1 MKPLKLKMQAFGSY
15 GEETLI
21 DFEKVN
27 QNLFLITGDTGAGK
41 TTIFD
46 AIVFALYG
54 EASSSANK
62 KEGVVLQS
70 QYVDFAKEP
79 FVELTFS
86 EGNNADSEIYTVRR
100 VPRHLKPITRG
111 AGKGGQR
118 EITGSV
124 SLIMPDGMEY
134 PSKEAD
140 SKLQEIVGLTKSQF
154 MQVAMIAQGEFMDLL
169 RAKSDD
175 KKVIFRKLFNTEM
188 YQDIVTELG
197 NRKREKD
204 KEIAILKTQCQTE
217 AVRIRIPETYEL
229 QKEMQQSRRQIE
241 EGQTAGL
248 ADFMDRLGALCNWM
262 KKELEIAESAY
273 KEVECAR
280 TSKGEELA
288 KAEELLK
295 WFVQFEKAEEELQR
309 YEAQEPEMIRAK
321 ELAGQIRAVY
331 EIAEKYNQYHE
342 AETTWTDSVRVLK
355 EWEEKIPKL
364 LETLKAA
371 QTTEKTEHQ
380 KYNQEIERYSIIS
393 EKVRKSREILNAI
406 RQKEREITAD
416 KRAAE
421 NAEKD
426 FAEAETALE
435 NQEKQEAEWKKE
447 SDKLADTDKM
457 LAGWEAGSQEAES
470 LRQELD
476 AVSDIRDQ
484 AGESLAKAKK
494 KLEIYAKTSKKY
506 QEHKDSYEKMRQM
519 FLNEQ
524 AGMLAA
530 DLKPGIP
537 CPVCGSTDHPHPFAG
552 AVDHVDISPEKLQKM
567 AEDVENFRTKQ
578 EQAANES
585 HAAKTRYETRKENF
599 VEAVVRLRNRM
610 QKSIPEI
617 QKDAGLSEMNEALKI
632 WKNAIDRSLKTLKKD
647 AEKLGKIRELLQN
660 ADDQRGKLK
669 EKLELCRTAQT
680 EAARKLTEDTAQLN
694 SFRTSCEFASE
705 KEASDTLE
713 KAETAK
719 QASEKNYKRAADAL
733 DAASSAKQNAETL
746 IAKYQKE
753 IPAQEENF
761 AVKKAAYMDFMQEK
775 QMTEEA
781 WKQLAKENSRDD
793 EKELTDT
800 VNAYRE
806 AKAAAIAQ
814 KKAANETIGE
824 AQKPDLD
831 KIKAEKEETET
842 VYQMAEK
849 KYNQLKMDC
858 KNNQEIFTALSARME
873 KRKAVVEEHARID
886 TLYRMTS
893 GNVSGS
899 RMDLET
905 FVQRYYLERILYAAN
920 RRFQEMSAGQFELR
934 MYDLKKAGEGK
945 NRGLDLMVYSTVT
958 GKEREVR
965 TLSGGESFMAAL
977 SLALGMADQIQQS
990 SAAINLD
997 MMFIDEGFGS
1007 LDEHS
1012 RNQAVRV
1019 LQEMAEGSRLIGIIS
1034 HVSELKQEIEDQL
1047 IVTKDENGSHVKW
1060 QIS

>member
-21 DFEKVN
+21 DFDKVN

-79 FVELTFS
+79 FVELIFS

-100 VPRHLKPITRG
+100 VPRHLKPIKRG

-188 YQDIVTELG
+188 YQEIVTELG
-197 NRKREKD
+197 IRKRERE

-217 AVRIRIPETYEL
+217 AVRIRIPETYEF
-229 QKEMQQSRRQIE
+229 QKEMQQSKRQIE
-241 EGQTAGL
+241 EGQMAGL
-248 ADFMDRLGALCNWM
+248 ADFMDRLEALCDWM
-262 KKELEIAESAY
+262 KKELENAERAY
-273 KEVECAR
+273 QESECAR
-280 TSKGEELA
+280 TGKGEELA

-295 WFVQFEKAEEELQR
+295 WFAQLEKAQEDLRR

-321 ELAGQIRAVY
+321 ELAAQIRAVY

-342 AETTWTDSVRVLK
+342 AETTWTDSVRALK
-355 EWEEKIPKL
+355 EWEEKIPEL
-364 LETLKAA
+364 LEKLKVAEM
-371 QTTEKTEHQ
+371 TEKTERQ
-380 KYNQEIERYSIIS
+380 KYNQEIERYSTIS

-406 RQKEREITAD
+406 GQKEKEITAD
-416 KRAAE
+416 QKVAE
-421 NAEKD
+421 DAMKD
-426 FAEAETALE
+426 FEKAESALE
-435 NQEKQEAEWKKE
+435 NHEKQETEWKKQSE
-447 SDKLADTDKM
+447 ELAETDKI
-457 LAGWEAGSQEAES
+457 LAQWEARSQEAES
-470 LRQELD
+470 LCQELN
-476 AVSDIRDQ
+476 AVAVIRKQ

-494 KLEIYAKTSKKY
+494 KLDIYAEISKEY
-506 QEHKDSYEKMRQM
+506 QKLKDSYENMRQM

-530 DLKPGIP
+530 DLKPGFP
-537 CPVCGSTDHPHPFAG
+537 CPVCGSTDHPHPFSG
-552 AVDHVDISPEKLQKM
+552 EVDHVDISPENLQKM
-567 AEDVENFRTKQ
+567 AEDVENLRTKQ

-585 HAAKTRYETRKENF
+585 HVAKTEYETRKESL
-599 VEAVVRLRNRM
+599 VDVVGRLQKRM
-610 QKSIPEI
+610 KKSIAEI
-617 QKDAGLSEMNEALKI
+617 HDDSGLTEMNEALKR
-632 WKNAIDRSLKTLKKD
+632 WEKSIDEALKTLKKD
-647 AEKLGKIRELLQN
+647 AEKLEKIRELLQG
-660 ADDQRGKLK
+660 ADEQRKILK
-669 EKLELCRTAQT
+669 ENLELCRATQT
-680 EAARKLTEDTAQLN
+680 EAARKLAEDRAQLN
-694 SFRTSCEFASE
+694 SLRTSCEFASE

-719 QASEKNYKRAADAL
+719 QATEKIYKKAADAL
-733 DAASSAKQNAETL
+733 DSASSAKQNAETL

-753 IPAQEENF
+753 IPAQEENL
-761 AVKKAAYMDFMQEK
+761 AVKKAAYTDFMQEK
-775 QMTEEA
+775 QMTEDA
-781 WKQLAKENSRDD
+781 WKKLAKENSRDT
-793 EKELTDT
+793 EKKLTDM
-800 VNAYRE
+800 VDAFRE

-814 KKAANETIGE
+814 KNAASETIGDT
-824 AQKPDLD
+824 QKLDLA
-831 KIKAEKEETET
+831 KIKAEKEAADTA
-842 VYQMAEK
+842 YQSAEK
-849 KYNQLKMDC
+849 RYSQLISDYKD
-858 KNNQEIFTALSARME
+858 NQEILTALSARME
-873 KRKAVVEEHARID
+873 KRQEVIKEHARID
-886 TLYRMTS
+886 ALYRMTS

-1034 HVSELKQEIEDQL
+1034 HVSELKQEIEEQL
-1047 IVTKDENGSHVKW
+1047 IVVKDENGSHVKW

>member
-86 EGNNADSEIYTVRR
+86 EGNNADSKIYTVRR

-111 AGKGGQR
+111 VGKGGQR

-140 SKLQEIVGLTKSQF
+140 SKLREIVGLTKSQF

-248 ADFMDRLGALCNWM
+248 ADFMDRLGVLCNWM
-262 KKELEIAESAY
+262 KKELEVAEGAY

-295 WFVQFEKAEEELQR
+295 WFVQFEKAAEELQR

-364 LETLKAA
+364 LETLKAT

-457 LAGWEAGSQEAES
+457 LAGWDAGSQEAES

-494 KLEIYAKTSKKY
+494 KLEIYAKTSKEY

-567 AEDVENFRTKQ
+567 AEDVENLRTKQ

-599 VEAVVRLRNRM
+599 VEAVGRLRNRM

-713 KAETAK
+713 KAEIAK
-719 QASEKNYKRAADAL
+719 QASEKIYKRAADAL

-814 KKAANETIGE
+814 KKAANEAIGE

-886 TLYRMTS
+886 ALYRMTS

-977 SLALGMADQIQQS
+977 SLALGMADQIKQS

>member
-79 FVELTFS
+79 FVELIFS
-86 EGNNADSEIYTVRR
+86 EGNNADSEIYTVCR

-140 SKLQEIVGLTKSQF
+140 SKLREIVGLTKSQF

-262 KKELEIAESAY
+262 KKELEVAEGAY

-416 KRAAE
+416 KKAAE

-426 FAEAETALE
+426 FTEAETALE

-494 KLEIYAKTSKKY
+494 KLEIYAKTSKEY

-567 AEDVENFRTKQ
+567 AENVENLRTKQ

-599 VEAVVRLRNRM
+599 VEAVGRLRNRM

-617 QKDAGLSEMNEALKI
+617 QNDAGLSEMNEALKI
-632 WKNAIDRSLKTLKKD
+632 WKNSIDRSLKTLKKD

-694 SFRTSCEFASE
+694 SFRISCEFASE

-713 KAETAK
+713 KAEIAK
-719 QASEKNYKRAADAL
+719 QASEKIYKRAADAL

-920 RRFQEMSAGQFELR
+920 RRFQEMSTGQFELR

>member
-15 GEETLI
+15 GEETVI

-70 QYVDFAKEP
+70 QYVDFANEP

-86 EGNNADSEIYTVRR
+86 EGNITDSEIYTVRR
-100 VPRHLKPITRG
+100 VPRHLKLITRG
-111 AGKGGQR
+111 AGKGGYR
-118 EITGSV
+118 EVTGSV

-134 PSKEAD
+134 PTKETD

-188 YQDIVTELG
+188 YQEIVNELG
-197 NRKREKD
+197 NRKRDKD

-217 AVRIRIPETYEL
+217 AVRIQIPESYEF
-229 QKEMQQSRRQIE
+229 QKEMQQSRKQIE
-241 EGQTAGL
+241 EGQMAGL
-248 ADFMDRLGALCNWM
+248 ADFMDRLEALCDWM
-262 KKELEIAESAY
+262 KKELETAQGAYQEAERTRN
-273 KEVECAR
+273 AR
-280 TSKGEELA
+280 SEELV

-295 WFVQFEKAEEELQR
+295 WFVQMEKAEEDLRR
-309 YEAQEPEMIRAK
+309 YEAQEPEMLHAK
-321 ELAGQIRAVY
+321 ELAIKIRSAY
-331 EIAEKYNQYHE
+331 EIMEKYNQFQE
-342 AETTWTDSVRVLK
+342 AEKTWTDSVHVLK
-355 EWEEKIPKL
+355 KWEEKMPEL

-371 QTTEKTEHQ
+371 ETAEKTEHQ
-380 KYNQEIERYSIIS
+380 KYNLEIEAYSTIS

-406 RQKEREITAD
+406 AEKEKDITAD
-416 KRAAE
+416 QKASEDASKNFEKAE
-421 NAEKD
+421 S
-426 FAEAETALE
+426 ALE
-435 NQEKQEAEWKKE
+435 KQEKQEDEWKRQSE
-447 SDKLADTDKM
+447 ELADTDKK
-457 LAGWEAGSQEAES
+457 LAQWEARNNEAEGLS
-470 LRQELD
+470 QELD
-476 AVSDIRDQ
+476 AVTVIRDQ
-484 AGESLAKAKK
+484 AGESLTKAKE
-494 KLEIYAKTSKKY
+494 KLQIYANTSEEY
-506 QEHKDSYEKMRQM
+506 QKLKDSYENMRQM

-530 DLKPGIP
+530 DLKPGVP
-537 CPVCGSTDHPHPFAG
+537 CPVCGSTDHPHPFTG
-552 AVDHVDISPEKLQKM
+552 AVDHVDISPENLQKT
-567 AEDVENFRTKQ
+567 ADDVENLRKKQ
-578 EQAANES
+578 EQAASES
-585 HAAKTRYETRKENF
+585 HAARTEYDTRKDAL
-599 VEAVVRLRNRM
+599 VEAVGRLQKRM
-610 QKSIPEI
+610 HKSIPEI
-617 QKDAGLSEMNEALKI
+617 RDDSGISEMSESLKVWKKSVDDALK
-632 WKNAIDRSLKTLKKD
+632 SLEKD
-647 AEKLGKIRELLQN
+647 AEKLGKIRDLLQG
-660 ADDQRGKLK
+660 ADEQRGKLK
-669 EKLELCRTAQT
+669 ENLEVCRMAQT
-680 EAARKLTEDTAQLN
+680 EASRKLAEDTAQLN
-694 SFRTSCEFASE
+694 SLRASCEFATE
-705 KEASDTLE
+705 KDAADTLE
-713 KAETAK
+713 KADSAK
-719 QASEKNYKRAADAL
+719 KNAENSYKDAADAL
-733 DAASSAKQNAETL
+733 NTATSAKQNAETL

-753 IPAQEENF
+753 IPVQEESF
-761 AVKKAAYMDFMQEK
+761 AVKKLAYTDFMQGK
-775 QMTEEA
+775 QMTEIV
-781 WKQLAKENSRDD
+781 WKKLAEENSRED
-793 EKELTDT
+793 EKKLTDT
-800 VNAYRE
+800 ADAYRE
-806 AKAAAIAQ
+806 AKAAATAK
-814 KKAANETIGE
+814 KKAAEE
-824 AQKPDLD
+824 AVGGAARPDTD
-831 KIKAEKEETET
+831 RIKAEKVAAET
-842 VYQMAEK
+842 VYQAAEK
-849 KYNQLKMDC
+849 KYNQLKMDY
-858 KNNQEIFTALSARME
+858 KNNQDIFAALSARME
-873 KRKAVVEEHARID
+873 QRKAVVEEHARID
-886 TLYRMTS
+886 ALYRMTS

-1047 IVTKDENGSHVKW
+1047 IVRKDENGSHVKW

>member
-79 FVELTFS
+79 FLELIFS
-86 EGNNADSEIYTVRR
+86 EGNGADSEIYTVRR

-188 YQDIVTELG
+188 YQEIVTELG
-197 NRKREKD
+197 IRKRERE

-217 AVRIRIPETYEL
+217 AVRIRIPETYEF
-229 QKEMQQSRRQIE
+229 QKEMQQSKRQIE
-241 EGQTAGL
+241 EGQMAGL
-248 ADFMDRLGALCNWM
+248 ADFMDRLEALCDWM
-262 KKELEIAESAY
+262 KKELENAERAY
-273 KEVECAR
+273 QESECAR
-280 TSKGEELA
+280 TGKGEELA

-295 WFVQFEKAEEELQR
+295 WFAQLEKAQEDLRR

-321 ELAGQIRAVY
+321 ELAAQIRAVY
-331 EIAEKYNQYHE
+331 EIVEKYSQYHE
-342 AETTWTDSVRVLK
+342 AEMTWTDSVRALK

-364 LETLKAA
+364 LETLKVAE
-371 QTTEKTEHQ
+371 TTEKTERQ
-380 KYNQEIERYSIIS
+380 KYNQEIERYSTIS

-406 RQKEREITAD
+406 GQKEKEITAD
-416 KRAAE
+416 KNAAE

-426 FAEAETALE
+426 FAEAESALE
-435 NQEKQEAEWKKE
+435 NHEKQETEWKKE

-484 AGESLAKAKK
+484 ARESLAKAKK
-494 KLEIYAKTSKKY
+494 KLEIYAKTSKEY

-567 AEDVENFRTKQ
+567 AEDVENFRVKQ

-585 HAAKTRYETRKENF
+585 HAAKTKYETRKENF
-599 VEAVVRLRNRM
+599 IEAVGRLRNRM

-632 WKNAIDRSLKTLKKD
+632 WKNSIDRSLKTLKKD

-705 KEASDTLE
+705 KDASDTLE

-719 QASEKNYKRAADAL
+719 QASEKIYKRAADAL

-746 IAKYQKE
+746 IAQYQKE

-814 KKAANETIGE
+814 KKAASETIGE

>member
-46 AIVFALYG
+46 ALVFALYG

-140 SKLQEIVGLTKSQF
+140 SKLREIVGLTKSQF
-154 MQVAMIAQGEFMDLL
+154 MQIAMIAQGEFMDLL

-342 AETTWTDSVRVLK
+342 AETTWTDSVRGLK

-416 KRAAE
+416 KKAAE

-426 FAEAETALE
+426 FTEAKTALE

-470 LRQELD
+470 LRQELE

-494 KLEIYAKTSKKY
+494 KLEIYAKTSKEY

-567 AEDVENFRTKQ
+567 AEDVENLRTKQ

-599 VEAVVRLRNRM
+599 IEAVGRLRNRM

-632 WKNAIDRSLKTLKKD
+632 WKNSIDRSLKTLKKD

-719 QASEKNYKRAADAL
+719 QASEKIYKRAADAL

-781 WKQLAKENSRDD
+781 WKKLAKENSRDD

>member
-364 LETLKAA
+364 LETLKAT

-416 KRAAE
+416 KKAAE

-426 FAEAETALE
+426 FTEAKTALE

-494 KLEIYAKTSKKY
+494 KLEIYAKTSKEY

-552 AVDHVDISPEKLQKM
+552 AVDHVDISPEKLQKI
-567 AEDVENFRTKQ
+567 AEDVENLRTKQ

-599 VEAVVRLRNRM
+599 VEAVGRLRNRM

-705 KEASDTLE
+705 KEASDTLV

>member
-1 MKPLKLKMQAFGSY
+1 
-15 GEETLI
+15 
-21 DFEKVN
+21 
-27 QNLFLITGDTGAGK
+27 
-41 TTIFD
+41 
-46 AIVFALYG
+46 
-54 EASSSANK
+54 
-62 KEGVVLQS
+62 
-70 QYVDFAKEP
+70 
-79 FVELTFS
+79 
-86 EGNNADSEIYTVRR
+86 
-100 VPRHLKPITRG
+100 
-111 AGKGGQR
+111 
-118 EITGSV
+118 
-124 SLIMPDGMEY
+124 
-134 PSKEAD
+134 
-140 SKLQEIVGLTKSQF
+140 
-154 MQVAMIAQGEFMDLL
+154 
-169 RAKSDD
+169 
-175 KKVIFRKLFNTEM
+175 
-188 YQDIVTELG
+188 
-197 NRKREKD
+197 
-204 KEIAILKTQCQTE
+204 
-217 AVRIRIPETYEL
+217 
-229 QKEMQQSRRQIE
+229 
-241 EGQTAGL
+241 
-248 ADFMDRLGALCNWM
+248 
-262 KKELEIAESAY
+262 
-273 KEVECAR
+273 
-280 TSKGEELA
+280 
-288 KAEELLK
+288 
-295 WFVQFEKAEEELQR
+295 
-309 YEAQEPEMIRAK
+309 
-321 ELAGQIRAVY
+321 
-331 EIAEKYNQYHE
+331 
-342 AETTWTDSVRVLK
+342 
-355 EWEEKIPKL
+355 
-364 LETLKAA
+364 
-371 QTTEKTEHQ
+371 
-380 KYNQEIERYSIIS
+380 
-393 EKVRKSREILNAI
+393 
-406 RQKEREITAD
+406 
-416 KRAAE
+416 
-421 NAEKD
+421 
-426 FAEAETALE
+426 
-435 NQEKQEAEWKKE
+435 
-447 SDKLADTDKM
+447 
-457 LAGWEAGSQEAES
+457 
-470 LRQELD
+470 
-476 AVSDIRDQ
+476 
-484 AGESLAKAKK
+484 
-494 KLEIYAKTSKKY
+494 
-506 QEHKDSYEKMRQM
+506 
-519 FLNEQ
+519 
-524 AGMLAA
+524 
-530 DLKPGIP
+530 
-537 CPVCGSTDHPHPFAG
+537 
-552 AVDHVDISPEKLQKM
+552 
-567 AEDVENFRTKQ
+567 
-578 EQAANES
+578 
-585 HAAKTRYETRKENF
+585 
-599 VEAVVRLRNRM
+599 M

-713 KAETAK
+713 KAEIAK
-719 QASEKNYKRAADAL
+719 QASEKIYKRAADAL

-814 KKAANETIGE
+814 KKAANEAIGE

-886 TLYRMTS
+886 ALYRMTS

-977 SLALGMADQIQQS
+977 SLALGMADQIKQS

>member
-217 AVRIRIPETYEL
+217 AVRIRIPETYEF
-229 QKEMQQSRRQIE
+229 QKEMQQSRKQIE
-241 EGQTAGL
+241 EGQMAGL
-248 ADFMDRLGALCNWM
+248 ADFMDRLEVLCDWM
-262 KKELEIAESAY
+262 KKGLEAAEGVYQEA
-273 KEVECAR
+273 ERAR
-280 TSKGEELA
+280 TGKGEEIT

-295 WFVQFEKAEEELQR
+295 WFAQLEKAEEDLRR
-309 YEAQEPEMIRAK
+309 YEAQEPEMLRVK
-321 ELAGQIRAVY
+321 ELAAQIRAVY
-331 EIAEKYNQYHE
+331 EIAEKYNQFHE
-342 AETTWTDSVRVLK
+342 AEATWTESVQALK
-355 EWEEKIPKL
+355 AWNEKMPEL
-364 LETLKAA
+364 LEALKVAEMA
-371 QTTEKTEHQ
+371 EKTEHQ
-380 KYNQEIERYSIIS
+380 KYNQEIESYSTIS

-406 RQKEREITAD
+406 AQKEKEIAVD
-416 KRAAE
+416 QKAAE
-421 NAEKD
+421 DAAKAFEKAES
-426 FAEAETALE
+426 ALE

-447 SDKLADTDKM
+447 SEKLADTDKM
-457 LAGWEAGSQEAES
+457 LAQWEARSQEAES

-476 AVSDIRDQ
+476 AVAVIRNQ
-484 AGESLAKAKK
+484 AGESLAKAKE
-494 KLEIYAKTSKKY
+494 KLKVYTKISEDY
-506 QEHKDSYEKMRQM
+506 QRLHDSYEKMRQM

-530 DLKPGIP
+530 DLTPGSP
-537 CPVCGSTDHPHPFAG
+537 CPVCGSTDHPHPFVG
-552 AVDHVDISPEKLQKM
+552 AVDHVDISPEKLHKI
-567 AEDVENFRTKQ
+567 AEDVENLRAKQ
-578 EQAANES
+578 EHAANES
-585 HAAKTRYETRKENF
+585 HAAKTEYETRKETF
-599 VEAVVRLRNRM
+599 VEAVGRLRNRM
-610 QKSIPEI
+610 QKSIAEI
-617 QKDAGLSEMNEALKI
+617 QKDAGLTEMNEALQA
-632 WKNAIDRSLKTLKKD
+632 WKKVIDDAGKTLKKD
-647 AEKLGKIRELLQN
+647 AEKLEKIRNLLQN
-660 ADDQRGKLK
+660 ADARRGKLK
-669 EKLELCRTAQT
+669 ENLELCRTAQT
-680 EAARKLTEDTAQLN
+680 EAVRKLTEDTAQLN
-694 SFRTSCEFASE
+694 SFRASCEFATE

-713 KAETAK
+713 KADTAK
-719 QASEKNYKRAADAL
+719 QAAEKTYKTAADAL

-753 IPAQEENF
+753 IPARKESL

-793 EKELTDT
+793 EKKLTDA

-814 KKAANETIGE
+814 KNAASETIGE
-824 AQKPDLD
+824 AQKPDLA
-831 KIKAEKEETET
+831 KIKEEKEAAETAYQSAEKR
-842 VYQMAEK
+842 YS
-849 KYNQLKMDC
+849 QLKSDY
-858 KNNQEIFTALSARME
+858 KDNQKIFSALSARME
-873 KRKAVVEEHARID
+873 KRKEVVKEHARID
-886 TLYRMTS
+886 ALYRMTS

>member
-111 AGKGGQR
+111 TGKGGQR

-140 SKLQEIVGLTKSQF
+140 SKLREIVGLTKSQF

-217 AVRIRIPETYEL
+217 AVRIRISETYEF
-229 QKEMQQSRRQIE
+229 QKEMQQSKRQIE
-241 EGQTAGL
+241 EGQMAGL
-248 ADFMDRLGALCNWM
+248 ADFMNRLEALCDWM
-262 KKELEIAESAY
+262 KKELENAERAY
-273 KEVECAR
+273 QESECAR
-280 TSKGEELA
+280 TGKGEELA

-295 WFVQFEKAEEELQR
+295 WFAQLEKAQEDLRR

-321 ELAGQIRAVY
+321 ELAAQIRAVY

-364 LETLKAA
+364 LETLKAT

-457 LAGWEAGSQEAES
+457 LAGWDAGSQEAES

-494 KLEIYAKTSKKY
+494 KLEIYAKTSKEY

-567 AEDVENFRTKQ
+567 AEDVENLRTKQ

-599 VEAVVRLRNRM
+599 VEAVGRLRNRM

-713 KAETAK
+713 KAEIAK
-719 QASEKNYKRAADAL
+719 QASEKIYKRAADAL

-814 KKAANETIGE
+814 KKAANEAIGE

-886 TLYRMTS
+886 ALYRMTS

-977 SLALGMADQIQQS
+977 SLALGMADQIKQS

>member
-140 SKLQEIVGLTKSQF
+140 SKLWEIVGLTKSQF

-188 YQDIVTELG
+188 YQNIVTELG

-217 AVRIRIPETYEL
+217 AVRIRISETYEF
-229 QKEMQQSRRQIE
+229 QKEMQQSKRQIE
-241 EGQTAGL
+241 EGQMAGL
-248 ADFMDRLGALCNWM
+248 ADFMDRLEALCDWM
-262 KKELEIAESAY
+262 KKELENAERAY
-273 KEVECAR
+273 QESECAR
-280 TSKGEELA
+280 TGKGEELA

-295 WFVQFEKAEEELQR
+295 WFAQLEKAQEDLRR

-321 ELAGQIRAVY
+321 ELAAQIRAVY

-342 AETTWTDSVRVLK
+342 AETTWTDSVRALK
-355 EWEEKIPKL
+355 EWEEKIPEL
-364 LETLKAA
+364 LETLKVAE
-371 QTTEKTEHQ
+371 TTEKMERQ
-380 KYNQEIERYSIIS
+380 KYNQEIERYSTIS

-406 RQKEREITAD
+406 GQKEKEVTAD
-416 KRAAE
+416 KKAAE

-426 FAEAETALE
+426 FAEAESALE
-435 NQEKQEAEWKKE
+435 NHEKQETEWKKQSE
-447 SDKLADTDKM
+447 KLTETDKI
-457 LAGWEAGSQEAES
+457 LAQWEARSQEAES
-470 LRQELD
+470 LCQELE
-476 AVSDIRDQ
+476 AVAVIRKQ

-494 KLEIYAKTSKKY
+494 KLEIYAKTSKEY
-506 QEHKDSYEKMRQM
+506 QDSYEKMRQM

-552 AVDHVDISPEKLQKM
+552 AVDHVDISPENLQKM
-567 AEDVENFRTKQ
+567 AEDVENLRTKQ

-599 VEAVVRLRNRM
+599 VEAVGRLRNRM

-617 QKDAGLSEMNEALKI
+617 QKDAGLSGMNEALKS
-632 WKNAIDRSLKTLKKD
+632 WKNSIDLSLKTLKKD
-647 AEKLGKIRELLQN
+647 AEKLRKISELLQN
-660 ADDQRGKLK
+660 ADARRGKLK
-669 EKLELCRTAQT
+669 EKLELYRATQT
-680 EAARKLTEDTAQLN
+680 EAARKLTEDMAQLN
-694 SFRTSCEFASE
+694 SFRASCEFATE
-705 KEASDTLE
+705 KEAAATLE

-719 QASEKNYKRAADAL
+719 QASEKIYKKAADAL
-733 DAASSAKQNAETL
+733 DAASSARQNAETL

-753 IPAQEENF
+753 IPAQEEKL

-775 QMTEEA
+775 QMTEEV
-781 WKQLAKENSRDD
+781 WKQLAKENSRDT
-793 EKELTDT
+793 EKNLTDT
-800 VNAYRE
+800 VEAYRE

-814 KKAANETIGE
+814 KNAAGETIGD
-824 AQKPDLD
+824 AQKPDLA
-831 KIKAEKEETET
+831 KIKAEKEAAETA
-842 VYQMAEK
+842 YQSAEK
-849 KYNQLKMDC
+849 RYSQLKSDY
-858 KNNQEIFTALSARME
+858 KDNREILTALSARME
-873 KRKAVVEEHARID
+873 KRQEVIKEHARID
-886 TLYRMTS
+886 ALYRMTS

-977 SLALGMADQIQQS
+977 SLALGMADQIKQS

>member
-111 AGKGGQR
+111 TGKGGQR

-140 SKLQEIVGLTKSQF
+140 SKLREIVGLTKSQF

-229 QKEMQQSRRQIE
+229 QKEMQQSRRQLE

-321 ELAGQIRAVY
+321 ELAGQIRAGY

-494 KLEIYAKTSKKY
+494 KLEIYAKTSKEY

-599 VEAVVRLRNRM
+599 VEAVVRLHNRM

-719 QASEKNYKRAADAL
+719 QASEKIYKRAADAL

-977 SLALGMADQIQQS
+977 SLALGMADQIKQS

>member
-86 EGNNADSEIYTVRR
+86 EGNNADSEIYTVCR

-140 SKLQEIVGLTKSQF
+140 SKLREIVGLTKSQF

-262 KKELEIAESAY
+262 KKELEVAEGAY

-416 KRAAE
+416 KKAAE

-426 FAEAETALE
+426 FTEAKTALE

-494 KLEIYAKTSKKY
+494 KLEIYAKTSKEY

-567 AEDVENFRTKQ
+567 AEDVENLRTKQ

-599 VEAVVRLRNRM
+599 VEAVGRLRNRM

-713 KAETAK
+713 KAEIAK
-719 QASEKNYKRAADAL
+719 QASEKIYKRAADAL

>member
-86 EGNNADSEIYTVRR
+86 EGNNADSEIYIVRR

-364 LETLKAA
+364 LETLKAT

-494 KLEIYAKTSKKY
+494 KLEIYAKTSKEY

-567 AEDVENFRTKQ
+567 AEDVENLRVKQ

-599 VEAVVRLRNRM
+599 VEAVGRLRNRM

-713 KAETAK
+713 KAEIAK
-719 QASEKNYKRAADAL
+719 QASEKIYKRAADAL

-814 KKAANETIGE
+814 KKAANEAIGE

-893 GNVSGS
+893 GNVSGL

>member
-229 QKEMQQSRRQIE
+229 QKEMQQSRRQLE

-705 KEASDTLE
+705 KEASDTLV